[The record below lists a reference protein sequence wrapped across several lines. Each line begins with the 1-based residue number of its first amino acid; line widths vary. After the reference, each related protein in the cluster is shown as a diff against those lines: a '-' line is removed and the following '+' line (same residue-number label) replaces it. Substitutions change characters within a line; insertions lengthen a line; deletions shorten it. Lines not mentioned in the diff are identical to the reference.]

1 MNIKS
6 QIKNNKKSLNLKIN
20 NNKFFLINFN
30 NGKNSRENLI
40 LNSRKYTKMRKNTK
54 KKSLSNKKNEM
65 KPKENYNLIIND
77 ENVNEYFE
85 SSFDVLDYDDV
96 IEEDK
101 RTYCIYFIE
110 KIKENQIIINS
121 FIIYEPIRPK
131 SLKIAAFILTL
142 DLYLLIN
149 GIFFSES
156 YISEIFNSTEKETLF
171 SFIPRSIN
179 RFAYSII
186 VGNIIRY
193 LIEFFFVEEIKVKK
207 ILLKKREKFIDLKIE
222 IEELIKSSFKKI
234 KIFTVINYIIMIFSW
249 YYISCLNSVYP
260 NIVKEWIISS
270 IFIILINQIL
280 PFIYAFLETSIRYFS
295 IKCHSEK
302 LFKLSLLFS

>member
-1 MNIKS
+1 
-6 QIKNNKKSLNLKIN
+6 
-20 NNKFFLINFN
+20 
-30 NGKNSRENLI
+30 
-40 LNSRKYTKMRKNTK
+40 MRKNTK

-85 SSFDVLDYDDV
+85 SSFDALDYDDV

-101 RTYCIYFIE
+101 RACCEYFIE

-193 LIEFFFVEEIKVKK
+193 LIEFF
-207 ILLKKREKFIDLKIE
+207 LLKK
-222 IEELIKSSFKKI
+222 
-234 KIFTVINYIIMIFSW
+234 
-249 YYISCLNSVYP
+249 
-260 NIVKEWIISS
+260 
-270 IFIILINQIL
+270 
-280 PFIYAFLETSIRYFS
+280 
-295 IKCHSEK
+295 
-302 LFKLSLLFS
+302 